1 MYTRLFDNGP
11 MDVNQYELCTQTTP
25 GAIWFLKDNSRY
37 NSIQETVQ
45 ETRWSTN
52 CCQTTQQKCLALLRV
67 PKWIGETNCW
77 SHWLHTTQPTP
88 APVAYVS
95 TDPLPTVCKLLAAN
109 KSYLH
114 PFSHYSSRK
123 RKRMECQI
131 HQRRA
136 HAGTFW
142 LFIVLSLH
150 CYLSLKCQYVIW
162 FFATLWNDHNMN
174 FCFKL
179 HQSNFVPSRLNKM
192 KPW

>member
-1 MYTRLFDNGP
+1 M
-11 MDVNQYELCTQTTP
+11 C
-25 GAIWFLKDNSRY
+25 
-37 NSIQETVQ
+37 
-45 ETRWSTN
+45 
-52 CCQTTQQKCLALLRV
+52 V
-67 PKWIGETNCW
+67 PKWFNETNCW

-95 TDPLPTVCKLLAAN
+95 TDPLPTGCKLLAAN

-114 PFSHYSSRK
+114 PSSHYWSRK
-123 RKRMECQI
+123 WKRMECQI

-150 CYLSLKCQYVIW
+150 YYLSLKCQHVIW
-162 FFATLWNDHNMN
+162 FFVTFWNDHNMN

-192 KPW
+192 KSWQQHGKTKIGRASNGGQWPSLMPRSCLFSVFVCHFTQEPRLF